1 MNTNIVIPDK
11 IKVGYQNRQDTYSK
25 KLAYVI
31 YYDNK
36 NELRKEKSWAGW
48 RDETIEPNDFA
59 NEPTEGFVLNKK
71 VGGDR
76 YGWNPRQTYCRIF
89 DPRGFEFEITIPN
102 LLYIL
107 ENTNSIKGKGL
118 EGSFVYGWHGTEL
131 VLIPINSVEFEEIKN
146 YNSNLG
152 KKVSKKNLVEGK
164 IYLNKQNERLI
175 YLGYFDEYER
185 YGNYK
190 NLGKKFWFKYEK
202 KQYYLTYSS
211 LNPIM
216 TEVDDVVNNYVELID
231 ELEHCDRYSP
241 HDETQY
247 KYEMVNNDSE
257 NFTYFNNEFISV
269 RISNRYNRITGDYNN
284 FYLETYYNSN
294 HYYPLDNNTFKT
306 KEELINNYQFYKQIK
321 VLKNGKIAK

>member
-131 VLIPINSVEFEEIKN
+131 VLMPTNSVEFEEIKN

-175 YLGYFDEYER
+175 YLGYFDEYEK

-190 NLGKKFWFKYEK
+190 NLGKKFWFKYE
-202 KQYYLTYSS
+202 QNESFQTYSS

-216 TEVDDVVNNYVELID
+216 TEVDDVVNNYAELMD
-231 ELEHCDRYSP
+231 KLEYCHRYSP
-241 HDETQY
+241 YDETQY

>member
-1 MNTNIVIPDK
+1 M
-11 IKVGYQNRQDTYSK
+11 
-25 KLAYVI
+25 
-31 YYDNK
+31 
-36 NELRKEKSWAGW
+36 
-48 RDETIEPNDFA
+48 
-59 NEPTEGFVLNKK
+59 
-71 VGGDR
+71 
-76 YGWNPRQTYCRIF
+76 
-89 DPRGFEFEITIPN
+89 
-102 LLYIL
+102 

-131 VLIPINSVEFEEIKN
+131 VLIPTNSVEFEEIKN

-175 YLGYFDEYER
+175 YLGYFDEYKI

-247 KYEMVNNDSE
+247 KYEIINNNDYE
-257 NFTYFNNEFISV
+257 LINFYNNTTFINFNNEFIAV
-269 RISNRYNRITGDYNN
+269 KINNGYNVNNRTYDK
-284 FYLETYYNSN
+284 FYLETYHNK
-294 HYYPLDNNTFKT
+294 HYYYLLDNKIFKT
-306 KEELINNYQFYKQIK
+306 KEELTNNYQFYKQIK